1 LAEPGRLAPF
11 IRTFGMVK
19 KELSSVLRQPRLIAT
34 LIVGPFLIVL
44 LFGLGYRA
52 QPAAYR
58 TVVVLE
64 NEDAGLAADPQ
75 DLSDAFGDAI
85 DLRGVVTDPEQ
96 ARDQLRR
103 QEIDL
108 VIIAPSDPLQTLE
121 NNEQAKFVILHG
133 EVDPVIRGN
142 ISLLARI
149 SVDQINRLVLEEV
162 TAQVQEKSEEVEDP
176 LGVLEA
182 SAASLSAALDSGDH
196 AAADQARDEL
206 RAELTRL
213 QSDTASLNGLYAG
226 VAAALGAGNEQ
237 GFTRLDAILEEESG
251 AGAATEAREIESAL
265 GDLRGHLDRAQALDP
280 EVLVSP
286 FGAEVEQ
293 IAATPP
299 QPAIFYV
306 PGTLIL
312 LIQHLGVTF
321 AGLSLVRE
329 RQLGLTDLFRVSP
342 LTVTEALT
350 GKYLAFLM
358 MAGGVAAI
366 LTGTM
371 FLFGVPTPYST
382 LGYVLVLVFVI
393 LASLGL
399 GFLISAI
406 SRTDSQAIQYS
417 MTVLLVSIFFSGF
430 ILPLEQL
437 IPPVR
442 VLSYLIPGTYGVA
455 ALQDLLFRG
464 VRVETW
470 LAVGLVAYAALLAVA
485 SWWAV
490 RRDVTGAA

>member
-1 LAEPGRLAPF
+1 L
-11 IRTFGMVK
+11 
-19 KELSSVLRQPRLIAT
+19 
-34 LIVGPFLIVL
+34 
-44 LFGLGYRA
+44 
-52 QPAAYR
+52 
-58 TVVVLE
+58 
-64 NEDAGLAADPQ
+64 
-75 DLSDAFGDAI
+75 
-85 DLRGVVTDPEQ
+85 
-96 ARDQLRR
+96 
-103 QEIDL
+103 
-108 VIIAPSDPLQTLE
+108 
-121 NNEQAKFVILHG
+121 
-133 EVDPVIRGN
+133 
-142 ISLLARI
+142 
-149 SVDQINRLVLEEV
+149 
-162 TAQVQEKSEEVEDP
+162 
-176 LGVLEA
+176 
-182 SAASLSAALDSGDH
+182 
-196 AAADQARDEL
+196 
-206 RAELTRL
+206 
-213 QSDTASLNGLYAG
+213 LNGLYAG

-237 GFTRLDAILEEESG
+237 GFTRLNAILEDE
-251 AGAATEAREIESAL
+251 AGGDAAAEAREIETAL
-265 GDLRGHLDRAQALDP
+265 GDLRGHLDRAQSLDP
-280 EVLVSP
+280 ELLVSP

-293 IAATPP
+293 IASTPP

-342 LTVTEALT
+342 LTVSEALT
-350 GKYLAFLM
+350 GKYLAFLI

-371 FLFGVPTPYST
+371 FLFGVPTPFSA

-442 VLSYLIPGTYGVA
+442 ALSYLIPGTYGVA

-464 VRVETW
+464 VTVETW
-470 LAVGLVAYAALLAVA
+470 LAAGLVAYAALLAVA

-490 RRDVTGAA
+490 RRDVTGAV

>member
-1 LAEPGRLAPF
+1 MAPF

-64 NEDAGLAADPQ
+64 SEDAGLAADPQ

-85 DLRGVVTDPEQ
+85 DLRGVVTDAEQ

-162 TAQVQEKSEEVEDP
+162 TAQVQARSQEVEDP

-182 SAASLSAALDSGDH
+182 AAASLSAALDSGDQ

-206 RAELTRL
+206 RTQLTRV

-237 GFTRLDAILEEESG
+237 GFSRLNAILEEG
-251 AGAATEAREIESAL
+251 ASADAATEAREIESAL
-265 GDLRGHLDRAQALDP
+265 GELRGHLDRAQALDP

-286 FGAEVEQ
+286 FGADVEQ

-350 GKYLAFLM
+350 GKYLAFLI

-371 FLFGVPTPYST
+371 FLFGVPTPVSA

-464 VRVETW
+464 VTVETW
-470 LAVGLVAYAALLAVA
+470 LAAGLVAYAALLAVA

-490 RRDVTGAA
+490 RRDVTGAV